1 MKEYPDEDDLKRI
14 EEWDAIH
21 DPFGLVKFIESICW
35 CDATRIKGKKIW
47 QVEFHTWGWS
57 GNEDIIDALQRNKNL
72 FWAIYWQKS
81 YRGGHYYFKIK
92 KLK

>member
-1 MKEYPDEDDLKRI
+1 MKEYPDESDLEKI
-14 EEWDAIH
+14 KNWDTIH

-35 CDATRIKGKKIW
+35 CDAVRIRGKRVW

-57 GNEDIIDALQRNKNL
+57 GNEDIIYALRENQM
-72 FWAIYWQKS
+72 FFAIYWLKTT
-81 YRGGHYYFKIK
+81 REGHYYFKVR